1 MSGKVKTLAPLT
13 VAPNAVLASEA
24 EVAPVPP
31 FAIANV
37 PPKVIAPLVAV
48 DGVNPVVPALKVETD
63 EPIVWVDNNPVEL
76 ATTILVPVPASAL
89 N

>member
-1 MSGKVKTLAPLT
+1 MSGKVNTLTPLT
-13 VAPNAVLASEA
+13 VAPKAVLAA
-24 EVAPVPP
+24 DTVVAPVPP

-37 PPKVIAPLVAV
+37 PPNVTAPLVAV

-63 EPIVWVDNNPVEL
+63 APIVWVDNNPVEL